1 VKYVII
7 GCGWLGLPLAVE
19 LLRKGHEVAGSVRSE
34 EKLRELKNKGVDAF
48 LYDGFEIESVPV
60 RFRNADVLIVNF
72 PPSKSVDYA
81 IQIHSLLKQFSQ
93 NTSVVFTSSTG
104 VYAGFGS
111 IDEESPV
118 LEEHPVRRAETEV
131 ENSGLNYTILRL
143 AGLIG
148 GERHPVKYLSGK
160 VSDNGQQCV
169 NLVHREDVIR
179 AIERVI
185 SAKATGKIF
194 NICFPNHPSRLEY
207 YTAKAIEFGIDP
219 PLFETS
225 ETEGKRV
232 DGKLFSRE
240 HCFDYLTSI

>member
-60 RFRNADVLIVNF
+60 RFRNTDVLIVNF

-118 LEEHPVRRAETEV
+118 LEEHPVLNWCVRR
-131 ENSGLNYTILRL
+131 IW
-143 AGLIG
+143 
-148 GERHPVKYLSGK
+148 KY
-160 VSDNGQQCV
+160 
-169 NLVHREDVIR
+169 R
-179 AIERVI
+179 
-185 SAKATGKIF
+185 
-194 NICFPNHPSRLEY
+194 
-207 YTAKAIEFGIDP
+207 
-219 PLFETS
+219 
-225 ETEGKRV
+225 
-232 DGKLFSRE
+232 
-240 HCFDYLTSI
+240 